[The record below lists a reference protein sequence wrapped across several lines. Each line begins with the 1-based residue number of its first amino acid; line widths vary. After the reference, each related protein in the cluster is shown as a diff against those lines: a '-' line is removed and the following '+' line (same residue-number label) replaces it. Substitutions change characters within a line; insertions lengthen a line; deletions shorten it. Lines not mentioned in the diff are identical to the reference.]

1 MLRAISIDDDIET
14 QIALGKIARK
24 SGMDIVL
31 FDNLKQA
38 IGYLDENEVDLIFI
52 DFMRPLMEGIDFIS
66 HLRIHH
72 PAIIIFIMISVMSD
86 KAVMEEVF
94 HFHQV
99 GLLTKP
105 LAVDES
111 IAKIN
116 RFLAGNAY

>member
-1 MLRAISIDDDIET
+1 MILKLSLRSEDRAKCGI
-14 QIALGKIARK
+14 
-24 SGMDIVL
+24 DIVL

-38 IGYLDENEVDLIFI
+38 IGYLDENEVDVIFI

-72 PAIIIFIMISVMSD
+72 PSISIFIMISVMSD
-86 KAVMEEVF
+86 KAVMEELF

-105 LAVDES
+105 LSVDES
-111 IAKIN
+111 IAKIS
-116 RFLAGNAY
+116 RFLGGDAS

>member
-1 MLRAISIDDDIET
+1 MIRAISIDDDIET
-14 QIALGKIARK
+14 QLTLGKIARK
-24 SGMDIVL
+24 NGMDIVL

-38 IGYLDENEVDLIFI
+38 ICYLDENEVDLIFI

-66 HLRIHH
+66 YLRIHH

-86 KAVMEEVF
+86 KAVMEELF

-105 LAVDES
+105 LVVDES
-111 IAKIN
+111 IARIS
-116 RFLAGNAY
+116 RFLEGGAD